1 MDMRHFFRLRIA
13 AFQLP
18 VLVIFALASC
28 GKAEKL
34 PEYGDLDDK
43 PELLELTFV
52 NQDGNSVTMN
62 DYAGRVRVVDFI
74 FTHCPTI
81 CPGMTAEMRRVQ
93 VAHEVAGDALH
104 FLSFSVDP
112 ERDTVEQLQFYADL
126 YEADTRNWHFL
137 TGNKKD
143 IYRIAREGYMVTALE
158 GDGGPDDFIHS
169 PLFVLVD
176 DENNI
181 RGYYDGTD
189 TAKMTLLKK
198 DIFKLLK

>member
-93 VAHEVAGDALH
+93 VAHEAAGDALH

-176 DENNI
+176 DENTI
-181 RGYYDGTD
+181 RGFYDGTD